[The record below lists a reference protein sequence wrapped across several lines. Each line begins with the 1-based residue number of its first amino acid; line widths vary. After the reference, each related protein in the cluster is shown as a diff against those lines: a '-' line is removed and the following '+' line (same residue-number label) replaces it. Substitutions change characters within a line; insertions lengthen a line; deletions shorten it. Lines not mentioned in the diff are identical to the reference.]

1 LASQKGIE
9 KWKQKKWF
17 NIYAPHLFNDKVVC
31 EMPAN
36 DEKAAMG
43 RNINIALSQLTG
55 NPSHA
60 YTNVVL
66 KVSAVE
72 GNTAK
77 TTVSKVELLNSYI
90 RSLVKRGRSVSN
102 AVLETKSKDNVPM
115 VAKILVV
122 TYRKTT
128 HANVIEIRRLANE
141 FTSGYF
147 SSTDANEIVSAVIE
161 GRMQAEL
168 TKRLNRVV
176 PINKVEMRK
185 LEVGIGKKAEAA

>member
-17 NIYAPHLFNDKVVC
+17 NIYAPHLFNDKVIC

-66 KVSAVE
+66 KVSGIE

-77 TTVSKVELLNSYI
+77 TTIAKIELLNSYI

-102 AVLETKSKDNVPM
+102 AVLGAKSRDNVPM

-128 HANVIEIRRLANE
+128 HANVIAIRKLAGE
-141 FTSGYF
+141 FTSSYF
-147 SSTDANEIVSAVIE
+147 AETDSSDIVSSVID

-168 TKRLNRVV
+168 TKKLSRII

-185 LEVGIGKKAEAA
+185 LEVGVEKRKAA